1 MAESMK
7 IEKPERRQPSETII
21 RRGTGSDIEAAVAA
35 WIASAEARP
44 GAAPRTPERIEQV
57 RGSMRRQDATLLIA
71 EDGDRCVGMG
81 LAMQSRADH
90 GAGPPEPGI
99 WFLSLIYVVPE
110 RWGEGIGG
118 RLAGELLA
126 AGRAGGYELAR
137 LWTESDNDR
146 AQSLYTRLG
155 FLPTGYE
162 RMSDGGEPITQ
173 FEIRLGGH
181 G

>member
-1 MAESMK
+1 
-7 IEKPERRQPSETII
+7 
-21 RRGTGSDIEAAVAA
+21 
-35 WIASAEARP
+35 
-44 GAAPRTPERIEQV
+44 
-57 RGSMRRQDATLLIA
+57 
-71 EDGDRCVGMG
+71 
-81 LAMQSRADH
+81 
-90 GAGPPEPGI
+90 
-99 WFLSLIYVVPE
+99 VPD
-110 RWGEGIGG
+110 RWGAGIGG
-118 RLAGELLA
+118 RIAGELLS

-146 AQSLYTRLG
+146 AQRLYTRLG